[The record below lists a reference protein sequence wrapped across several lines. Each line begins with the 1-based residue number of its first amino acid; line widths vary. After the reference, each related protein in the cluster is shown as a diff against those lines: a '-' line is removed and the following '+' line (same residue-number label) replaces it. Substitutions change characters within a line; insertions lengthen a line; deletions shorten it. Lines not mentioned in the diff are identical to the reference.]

1 MNAIRGKRAE
11 LDEIASARRALIAEG
26 AAQAARSA
34 RSIKKAE
41 EAAAIAATTHTLR
54 HQCGNLLT
62 RLPRCAR

>member
-26 AAQAARSA
+26 AAQAARS
-34 RSIKKAE
+34 IKKAE
-41 EAAAIAATTHTLR
+41 EAAAVAAATHTLR
-54 HQCGNLLT
+54 HQCGNPST